1 MILGFLHCRP
11 ILCQLSLQRSPTSK
25 AIESQRYEATCSRLH
40 RKERV
45 KLKLGSFAS
54 KSHFLSSACTG
65 ASSAPELLTRPM
77 HDGEQRLRGPGG
89 GLAGPVALGKAAY
102 GVGLFEAHITTA
114 TSTPL
119 LPAVGLPLTRRW
131 REAPP
136 LALSPVSCPPAGPSG
151 ASYCSPGVQRSL
163 GSEALA

>member
-1 MILGFLHCRP
+1 
-11 ILCQLSLQRSPTSK
+11 
-25 AIESQRYEATCSRLH
+25 
-40 RKERV
+40 
-45 KLKLGSFAS
+45 
-54 KSHFLSSACTG
+54 
-65 ASSAPELLTRPM
+65 M
-77 HDGEQRLRGPGG
+77 HDGEQWLRGPGG
-89 GLAGPVALGKAAY
+89 GLAGPVALGKAAC
-102 GVGLFEAHITTA
+102 GVGLFEARITTA

-151 ASYCSPGVQRSL
+151 VSYCLPGVQRSL